1 MAATH
6 DPGPELPIKLDPC
19 SNGEY
24 WPQPLGVVE
33 RETIR
38 RTREAA
44 AGYAQQ
50 LNVDRRAFL
59 RSMGGA
65 ALMLATLS
73 ACHGEA
79 RASKGKPAGGLY
91 RLLEEAPTE
100 PDAAAES
107 LAGNEF
113 ILDVQTHFLE
123 YDAIHQAGGTFAK
136 AFPQAAC
143 GDADPLGCFS
153 IEQYLEALFLR
164 SDTSMAV
171 ISAVPIPGDASPLSI
186 DQMEKARRTFDSVCH
201 DRRLLLHGGA
211 FPQLGN
217 VETTLEGMR
226 ALQAAHRIAA
236 WKVYTHIPGRWWL
249 DDHEVGVPRVG
260 NAFLEEVGK
269 SRSKICCVHKGF
281 GNLFGAGAVEYAS
294 PVDIGPA
301 ARAHPNVT
309 FVVYHSGYEPELI
322 EGPYTGATA
331 NQGVNRL
338 ITTLRGSGLGPGGNV
353 YAELGS
359 TWRNVMRDPT
369 QAAHVLGKLLKQ
381 LGPDNVVWGTDSIWY
396 GAPQD
401 QIQAFRAFEITP
413 EYQERF
419 GYPAL
424 TPAIKRKILGLNSAR
439 IYRVKPVRPKCQFT
453 AADVQRAREAI
464 PVANRTYGPSTA
476 AELRTL
482 IQAHGP
488 V

>member
-1 MAATH
+1 VAAGP
-6 DPGPELPIKLDPC
+6 DPDSELPIKLNPC

-24 WPQPLGVVE
+24 LPQPLGTVE
-33 RETIR
+33 REAIR
-38 RTREAA
+38 RTREQAST
-44 AGYAQQ
+44 YARR
-50 LNVDRRAFL
+50 LNVDRRSFL

-73 ACHGEA
+73 ACHGES
-79 RASKGKPAGGLY
+79 RAAKGKSAGGQY
-91 RLLEEAPTE
+91 RLPRESPTE
-100 PDAAAES
+100 PGAAAGA
-107 LAGNEF
+107 LGGNEF

-123 YDAIHQAGGTFAK
+123 HDATHQAGGSFAT
-136 AFPQAAC
+136 AFPQARC
-143 GDADPLGCFS
+143 NTADPLSCFS
-153 IEQYLEALFLR
+153 IEQYLDELFLL

-186 DQMEKARRTFDSVCH
+186 DQMEKARRTFDAVCH
-201 DRRLLLHGGA
+201 DERLLLHGGA
-211 FPQLGN
+211 FPQLGDLQ
-217 VETTLEGMR
+217 TTLDGML
-226 ALQAAHRIAA
+226 ALQTEHPIAA

-249 DDHEVGVPRVG
+249 DDHEAGVPQVG
-260 NAFLEEVGK
+260 NAFLDEVGK

-281 GNLFGAGAVEYAS
+281 GSLFGAGAVEYAS

-301 ARAHPNVT
+301 ATAHPSVT
-309 FVVYHSGYEPELI
+309 FVVYHSGYEPEI
-322 EGPYTGATA
+322 VEGPYTDATA

-338 ITTLRGSGLGPGGNV
+338 VTSLRRSGIGPGGNV

-369 QAAHVLGKLLKQ
+369 QAAHVLGKLLQ
-381 LGPDNVVWGTDSIWY
+381 ALGPDHVVWGTDSIWY

-401 QIQAFRAFEITP
+401 QIQAFRTFEITP

-424 TPAIKRKILGLNSAR
+424 TPDVKRKILGLNSAR
-439 IYRVKPVRPKCQFT
+439 IYGVRPVPPSCKFT
-453 AADVQRAREAI
+453 AADIQRARAAL
-464 PVANRTYGPSTA
+464 PVSNRTHGPTNA
-476 AELRTL
+476 AELRAL
-482 IQAHGP
+482 IRAHGP